1 MSTLKRTSDSP
12 PLLLAIAV
20 MLGIAAMAA
29 FAGLLAATAS
39 PLRVALGVGAI
50 LGGLLLLAP
59 KANLWLAVTV
69 GLTTGAVLSQL
80 GAGATKLQWGI
91 VLLSLMLFVPILLQM
106 LPRPRLPAFMWL
118 YLLFIVLSIITT
130 LIHWNGLSPMVAGMK
145 RYFQALGIMLA
156 LTVLHITWQDNQRIH
171 KTFYWIALLQLPFVL
186 WEFFV
191 LVPMRASRRSAAD
204 YASDLTDVVAGT
216 FGANLGG
223 GSPGAE
229 MVGFVLILVAFAWA
243 RWRMGLVPTK
253 RLAWFVVAMLPCITL
268 GEVKFVAL
276 LFPLL
281 VMVLYKDDITA
292 NPGRFLPIMLGAG
305 ILTVALAYLYFG
317 LFSGGSV
324 EKGFSDMLRYNVED
338 QGYGKLILNRST
350 AVTFWWD
357 RQGMHDP
364 VGFFFGNGLGSSYWT
379 PDPTVPSGVIGAK
392 FPYYGVGLTA
402 LTTLL
407 WDVGLIG
414 TLLYLGVF
422 VAAFVQAG
430 RLYKKETDPAI
441 RSNLL
446 GIRTGIAVFV
456 AFIPYRDSM
465 LTILPFQIV
474 VAVVLGYLGRMLI
487 APDAFRVQPP
497 STPTPAS
504 R

>member
-12 PLLLAIAV
+12 PLLLAIV
-20 MLGIAAMAA
+20 VVLGIAAMAA
-29 FAGLLAATAS
+29 FAGLLAASAS

-69 GLTTGAVLSQL
+69 GLTTGALLSHL

-118 YLLFIVLSIITT
+118 YLLFIAISIITT

-145 RYFQALGIMLA
+145 RYYQALGIMLA
-156 LTVLHITWQDNQRIH
+156 LTVLHITWQDNRRIQ
-171 KTFYWIALLQLPFVL
+171 KTFFWIALLQLPFVL
-186 WEFFV
+186 YEFFV
-191 LVPMRASRRSAAD
+191 LVPIRVAMSSATEFRSD
-204 YASDLTDVVAGT
+204 VTDVIAGT

-229 MVGFVLILVAFAWA
+229 MVAFVLILVAFAWA
-243 RWRMGLVPTK
+243 KWREGLITNK
-253 RLAWFVVAMLPCITL
+253 QLTLFVLAMLPCITL

-281 VMVLYKDDITA
+281 VLVLYKNDIVA
-292 NPGRFLPIMLGAG
+292 NPGRFLPIVIGGG
-305 ILTVALAYLYFG
+305 ILTMALGYLYFG
-317 LFSGGSV
+317 VFSGGSV
-324 EKGFSDMLRYNVED
+324 EKGVGDMLRYNVED
-338 QGYGKLILNRST
+338 QGYGTLILNRST
-350 AVTFWWD
+350 AVTFWWE

-379 PDPTVPSGVIGAK
+379 PDPSVPSGVIGAK
-392 FPYYGVGLTA
+392 FPHYGVGLTA

-430 RLYKKETDPAI
+430 RLYRKETDAAI

-456 AFIPYRDSM
+456 TFIPYKDSL

-487 APDAFRVQPP
+487 APDAFRTQPP
-497 STPTPAS
+497 STPTSAS